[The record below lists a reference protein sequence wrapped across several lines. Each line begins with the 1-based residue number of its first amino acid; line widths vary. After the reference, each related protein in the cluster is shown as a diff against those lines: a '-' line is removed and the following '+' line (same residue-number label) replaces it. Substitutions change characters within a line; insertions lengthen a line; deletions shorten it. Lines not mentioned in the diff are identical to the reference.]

1 LTEGFILDKIGVANC
16 RYSIPEIPYSCP
28 FEAEEGEEYC
38 IFHLPKEKKE
48 PKEFWRHLANYLIAL
63 MENTEDEKIKD
74 FLNRREAWIFQEK
87 DDDLI
92 DYYKSKIEKGRIL
105 AVYWICILRDG

>member
-1 LTEGFILDKIGVANC
+1 MAKCCYF
-16 RYSIPEIPYSCP
+16 IPEIYSCP
-28 FEAEEGEEYC
+28 FDAEKGEEYC

-48 PKEFWRHLANYLIAL
+48 PERFWKHLASYLIAL

-87 DDDLI
+87 DDVLI
-92 DYYKSKIEKGRIL
+92 GYYKSKIEKGRIL

>member
-1 LTEGFILDKIGVANC
+1 MDKIGVANC